1 MRASEATEVIGIL
14 GPSDSD
20 WIVTLVTKDG
30 RVVTRRMTPGR
41 ISEEQAV
48 RFAMNAS
55 EILLS
60 NLDYFTVRR
69 ASDRSLVEN
78 GDQFLAELWKK
89 RKT

>member
-1 MRASEATEVIGIL
+1 MRAAEAAEVIGIL

-20 WIVTLVTKDG
+20 WIVTLTTKDG
-30 RVVTRRMTPGR
+30 ATVTRRVTPGR

-55 EILLS
+55 EILLV
-60 NLDYFTVRR
+60 NLECFSIRR

-78 GDQFLAELWKK
+78 GDQFLAELWKR
-89 RKT
+89 RKA